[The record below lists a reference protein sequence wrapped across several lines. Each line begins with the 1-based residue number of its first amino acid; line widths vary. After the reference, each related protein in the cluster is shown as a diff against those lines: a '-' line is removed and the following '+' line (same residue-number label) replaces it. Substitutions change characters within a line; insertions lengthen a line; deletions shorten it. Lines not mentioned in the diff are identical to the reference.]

1 MAKFCSK
8 CGTMMEDDMM
18 FCANCGAKSE
28 DVAPVENCAQTPA
41 AGIGKID
48 PMAIIKGTAD
58 AKLNWIVAL
67 AAQVLAVLLFL
78 LPIVRAK
85 ASAFGMSYA
94 ENAGMF
100 KALGDDMGPVA
111 VPIIFLIITV
121 LAIVFMALPLIQK
134 TELNPINAAV
144 MLCAQAIF
152 FITNIIMVLV
162 INGKAREMSEGMM
175 TAGFS
180 FWGWLYLIFA
190 LVALFL
196 VGRIVYANKD
206 SLLKK

>member
-8 CGTMMEDDMM
+8 CGTQMEDDMV

-28 DVAPVENCAQTPA
+28 DVAPVEYPTQTPA
-41 AGIGKID
+41 SNFGKID

-111 VPIIFLIITV
+111 VPIIFFIITL
-121 LAIVFMALPLIQK
+121 LAIVFMALPFIQK

-144 MLCAQAIF
+144 MFGAQALF

-162 INGKAREMSEGMM
+162 INGKARSMSEGMM

-206 SLLKK
+206 RLLNK